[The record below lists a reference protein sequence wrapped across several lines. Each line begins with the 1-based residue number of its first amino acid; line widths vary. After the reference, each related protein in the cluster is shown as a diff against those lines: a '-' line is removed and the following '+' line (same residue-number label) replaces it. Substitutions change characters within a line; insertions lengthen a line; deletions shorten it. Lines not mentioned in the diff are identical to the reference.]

1 MNLVELWTGIGVTTS
16 SDNITLGWGLCSSGN
31 SGREHQGQLTE
42 CLQSLP
48 PFLVSP
54 ICTEKPPEHLVY
66 INAKP
71 IVSASGSEEFTPLS
85 PAASPLL
92 LMVLQE
98 HGQRARPPSTKF
110 AELGWYLGDG
120 CKLFP
125 FSSLSVTAET
135 AWEKRF
141 HFWSWPAVTF
151 VLNYIYFCVSKSFQS
166 EYQV

>member
-1 MNLVELWTGIGVTTS
+1 MNWHWCHHLQWQHHPGMGVVFFWKLRQRASGTTHGMFAKPPSLPGVT
-16 SDNITLGWGLCSSGN
+16 NLHG
-31 SGREHQGQLTE
+31 
-42 CLQSLP
+42 
-48 PFLVSP
+48 
-54 ICTEKPPEHLVY
+54 KPPEHIVY

-92 LMVLQE
+92 LVVLQE
-98 HGQRARPPSTKF
+98 HGQRARPPSTKS

-141 HFWSWPAVTF
+141 HFWSWPAVSF

>member
-1 MNLVELWTGIGVTTS
+1 MFFWKLWQRAPGTTHGMFAKPPSLSGVT
-16 SDNITLGWGLCSSGN
+16 NLHG
-31 SGREHQGQLTE
+31 
-42 CLQSLP
+42 
-48 PFLVSP
+48 
-54 ICTEKPPEHLVY
+54 KPPEHLVY

-92 LMVLQE
+92 LVVLQE
-98 HGQRARPPSTKF
+98 HGQRARPPSTKS

-141 HFWSWPAVTF
+141 HF
-151 VLNYIYFCVSKSFQS
+151 
-166 EYQV
+166 